1 MMNLGL
7 FRSISALNQ
16 QPLPETI
23 GQIRLRSLHMGT
35 IHQPGNQ
42 LMGGHGEINIPLGM
56 AGKTKLAVQ
65 PLHGGSN
72 PGPAECIRVS
82 IASGYRTAPLQF
94 TTGQN
99 LQGCGEILLTTDATA
114 VGSEQSQLG
123 SIRHGG

>member
-7 FRSISALNQ
+7 FRSISALDQ
-16 QPLPETI
+16 QPLPEPI

-35 IHQPGNQ
+35 IHQPGHQ

-72 PGPAECIRVS
+72 PFPAERIGVS
-82 IASGYRTAPLQF
+82 SASVYRTAPLQF

-99 LQGCGEILLTTDATA
+99 LQGCGEILLATDATA
-114 VGSEQSQLG
+114 VGSEQNQLG